1 METSAPVT
9 VTFLPWRGCDG
20 FLQQYP
26 CTLLILCWLKLLLG
40 REERIPRMQGIRDEE
55 HLWTRVIKHS
65 D

>member
-26 CTLLILCWLKLLLG
+26 CTLLILCWL
-40 REERIPRMQGIRDEE
+40 
-55 HLWTRVIKHS
+55 
-65 D
+65 